1 MKNLNADLKSGNF
14 KQVYLLCGE
23 EAYLKNRYKKRLR
36 EALVD
41 AGDLMNFTSYT
52 GKGIDVKQVIDQ
64 AETMPFFAERR
75 LIQIEDSGFFKNA
88 CPELAEYLPTMP
100 PETYMVFVESEVD
113 KRGKLYKAVKASGR
127 IVELGRQDEKTLTA
141 WILSQMKKEGKSI
154 RRDALDL
161 FLEKT
166 GDDMENIANEL
177 EKLLCYTAGKDG
189 VEYTDVEEI
198 CTVTTE
204 NKIFDMIRAVA
215 EKRQKQAMDLY
226 YDLLSLKE
234 PPMRILFLIA
244 RQFNQML
251 QLKDLIAQGYDSQT
265 VASKAGIAPFIAKR
279 SLAQAAK
286 FELPVLQQ
294 AVEDCVEMEQAVKSG
309 KLRHFFL
316 IGGCDGARPGR
327 NYYTE
332 FAKKVPQDCIILTL
346 ACGKYR
352 FNKLE
357 FGEVASL
364 PRLLDVGQCN
374 DAYSA
379 IRIAT
384 ALADAF
390 GTDVNGLPLS
400 MILSWYEQK
409 AVAVLLALLSL
420 GVKGIYLGPTLPAF
434 LSPNVLQYLV
444 DTFDL
449 RAVSNPEDD
458 IKTCLKQN
466 M

>member
-36 EALVD
+36 EALVG

-251 QLKDLIAQGYDSQT
+251 QLKDLRAQGYDSQT
-265 VASKAGIAPFIAKR
+265 VASKAGIVPFIAKR

-309 KLRHFFL
+309 KLGDRLAVEML
-316 IGGCDGARPGR
+316 IIKYSGG
-327 NYYTE
+327 E
-332 FAKKVPQDCIILTL
+332 
-346 ACGKYR
+346 
-352 FNKLE
+352 
-357 FGEVASL
+357 
-364 PRLLDVGQCN
+364 
-374 DAYSA
+374 
-379 IRIAT
+379 
-384 ALADAF
+384 
-390 GTDVNGLPLS
+390 
-400 MILSWYEQK
+400 
-409 AVAVLLALLSL
+409 
-420 GVKGIYLGPTLPAF
+420 
-434 LSPNVLQYLV
+434 
-444 DTFDL
+444 
-449 RAVSNPEDD
+449 
-458 IKTCLKQN
+458 
-466 M
+466 